1 MAKDI
6 FFADYSSCRQTNREV
21 TSNNNYLDDILG
33 YINEGNS
40 YISSA
45 GGLFNT
51 AVYNGLISEIKR
63 YIGEEKTRYTN
74 FYSKFQEF
82 YDPLENIDKGLS
94 QMLDEQLDLVEKHK
108 DYDSTVAVIASN
120 EQMNFETSLYYALL
134 EEGLSNEEALKF
146 AAMGDEESEELI
158 KKYAAMSPAEFK
170 KAIDELKSKVVKTPA
185 ELLLCDIC
193 SFEKVDS
200 DLGVLNDISKE
211 FGKGGTWV
219 SVLEKGLLNRSL
231 EQANLDV
238 RSLTG
243 QMTKLQNKIRTSQLS
258 SAKVAKMTE
267 EYERLAILR
276 NEKMNKISGV
286 TTAEKTIEGVCKA
299 VGVAITLYQ
308 VYSIGKDDWNSFFE
322 GGVEL
327 DDCIVDGG
335 LSLGSLWVSTVA
347 GAAAGDK
354 IGGVVG
360 TAVNPG
366 VGTAAGIAA
375 GVVVGGIVG
384 LVCDGVVKP
393 ICIDIYD
400 NALEPAG
407 EWIGDRFNDL
417 GDWWDSVWW

>member
-33 YINEGNS
+33 YINDGNS

-51 AVYNGLISEIKR
+51 AVYNGLISEIKK

-94 QMLDEQLDLVEKHK
+94 QMLDDQLDLVEKHK

-276 NEKMNKISGV
+276 NEKMNKISG
-286 TTAEKTIEGVCKA
+286 E
-299 VGVAITLYQ
+299 
-308 VYSIGKDDWNSFFE
+308 IGRAH
-322 GGVEL
+322 V
-327 DDCIVDGG
+327 
-335 LSLGSLWVSTVA
+335 
-347 GAAAGDK
+347 
-354 IGGVVG
+354 
-360 TAVNPG
+360 
-366 VGTAAGIAA
+366 
-375 GVVVGGIVG
+375 
-384 LVCDGVVKP
+384 
-393 ICIDIYD
+393 
-400 NALEPAG
+400 
-407 EWIGDRFNDL
+407 
-417 GDWWDSVWW
+417 